1 MILLRRLNGTDIGV
15 NADLIERV
23 ESTPDTVLTLID
35 GTKYIVGESAEEV
48 VARIIEFRAR
58 ILAAAEQFSDIAG
71 GPNQSHA
78 IPLRLVASDADD
90 PALVDRPQPV
100 RVNASSDRVG
110 PDSAAPAAPAAAA
123 LAVGAP
129 ASDIRER

>member
-58 ILAAAEQFSDIAG
+58 ILAAAEQFSEVVGD
-71 GPNQSHA
+71 PNSSRS
-78 IPLRLVASDADD
+78 IPLRLVGSDVAV
-90 PALVDRPQPV
+90 PALEEQPEPL
-100 RVNASSDRVG
+100 RVSTPGGHVQRDTV
-110 PDSAAPAAPAAAA
+110 AAAA
-123 LAVGAP
+123 
-129 ASDIRER
+129 SDTQER